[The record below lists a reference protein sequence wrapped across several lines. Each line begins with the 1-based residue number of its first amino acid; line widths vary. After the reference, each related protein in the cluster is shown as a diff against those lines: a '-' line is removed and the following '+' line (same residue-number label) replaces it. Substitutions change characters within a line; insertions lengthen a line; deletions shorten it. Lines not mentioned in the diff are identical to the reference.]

1 MADPKSTNKFKGS
14 ETKFDFYTD
23 LLVHANSYANN
34 LFANNLTVET
44 LTIAGEA
51 GGAGGAGGGGSTVLV
66 NTANGTVSY
75 NTNTNSKSDGA
86 VVNIIF
92 EENPGKTGHILTN
105 TFSINI
111 SANNLIK
118 DPSGT
123 YLSVGDTIEFQSV
136 ISNLRLISD
145 GEYWYLS
152 GDNTMVASSSA
163 AGNTYVTSTFV
174 SNSYAGSTFSS
185 NTYLQAQLLAFE
197 QGEVSNTYLQGTFSS
212 NTYLQAQLLAFEQ
225 GEVSNTYLQGT
236 FSSNTYLQST
246 FSSNTYLQSTF
257 SSNTYL
263 QGTFSSNS
271 YVQNTFSSNSYVQNT
286 FSSNTYLQAQLLAF
300 EQGEV
305 SNTYLQSV
313 ITNYASNNYSTDTFT
328 SNNFITGTFVSN
340 TYFTETLESSG
351 GDHLAD
357 VISFE

>member
-51 GGAGGAGGGGSTVLV
+51 GGAGGGGSTVLV
-66 NTANGTVSY
+66 NTANGAVSY

-86 VVNIIF
+86 VVNLIF
-92 EENPGKTGHILTN
+92 EENPGKTGHILDN

-111 SANNLIK
+111 SENNLIK

-152 GDNTMVASSSA
+152 GDNTMAAVA

-174 SNSYAGSTFSS
+174 SNSYAGNTFSS
-185 NTYLQAQLLAFE
+185 NTYLQAQLLAFV

-236 FSSNTYLQST
+236 FSSNTYLQGT
-246 FSSNTYLQSTF
+246 FSSNTYLQDTF

-263 QGTFSSNS
+263 QGTFSSNTYLQGTFS
-271 YVQNTFSSNSYVQNT
+271 SNTYLQDTYSSNSYVQNT

-328 SNNFITGTFVSN
+328 SNN
-340 TYFTETLESSG
+340 YFNETIESLG
-351 GDHLAD
+351 GGGHLAD
-357 VISFE
+357 IISFE